1 MGLGDLGQLF
11 KKRNITFLALVL
23 WLLAGFSILYF
34 ADITGVPTMV
44 LFAQLMFLP
53 LLFLCLVLF
62 LYTAVFRGEV
72 RRISWKNIGKALAF
86 LLIAIGIYLI
96 LGYGVVFTMI
106 DLFTSLMFVVS
117 IFSYIFIT
125 ALFAMYFCFEKGVK
139 FDDKVYKAP
148 TGVAFFVRWGLFLFG
163 ALISI
168 FLILFA
174 PSIIAG
180 QTPLQPR
187 DDVHPSLRFMLY
199 WMPIITIFL
208 ILILAAAA
216 IIIILITRKFNAW
229 LGIYFIFIGGYV
241 AFLMISAVFTVQGEG
256 TLPILITRIVM
267 FAFDI
272 FILLISIGG
281 LVGKKAELI
290 GEKLKVINSDAI
302 LIWLIFSKAAYE
314 YSDYL
319 LPGGELTAMK
329 GVAIFYLVIP
339 LMIVMAIV
347 GIAKYGAMKKA
358 RKREKSKKKSVK
370 TSKKQVEKVRKAREK
385 AEREAEKK
393 AAKEKSKNKQNNS

>member
-1 MGLGDLGQLF
+1 MGLKDLGQLF
-11 KKRNITFLALVL
+11 KKRNITFLVLVL

-34 ADITGVPTMV
+34 ANITGLPRMV
-44 LFAQLMFLP
+44 LLAQLMFLP

-62 LYTAVFRGEV
+62 LYAALFRGEV

-86 LLIAIGIYLI
+86 FLIAIGIYLFF
-96 LGYGVVFTMI
+96 GYYVFITMI

-125 ALFAMYFCFEKGVK
+125 ALFAMYFCFDQGVK

-148 TGVAFFVRWGLFLFG
+148 TGVAFFVRWGLFLLG

-168 FLILFA
+168 FLVLFA

-187 DDVHPSLRFMLY
+187 DDVSPSIAFMLY
-199 WMPIITIFL
+199 WMTRFTIII
-208 ILILAAAA
+208 ILALVLTA
-216 IIIILITRKFNAW
+216 IIIVLITRKFNAW

-256 TLPILITRIVM
+256 TLPIFITRIVM

-272 FILLISIGG
+272 FILLVSIGG

-319 LPGGELTAMK
+319 LPGGELTTMK
-329 GVAIFYLVIP
+329 SVAIFYLVIP

-347 GIAKYGAMKKA
+347 GIAKYGKMKKA
-358 RKREKSKKKSVK
+358 RKRVKVKKKHVK

-385 AEREAEKK
+385 AERKAEKK
-393 AAKEKSKNKQNNS
+393 AAKEKSKTE

>member
-11 KKRNITFLALVL
+11 KKRNIIFLVL
-23 WLLAGFSILYF
+23 VIWLITGFSTLYF
-34 ADITGVPTMV
+34 ANLTGVPRMV

-62 LYTAVFRGEV
+62 LYTALFRGEV
-72 RRISWKNIGKALAF
+72 RKISWKNIGKALGF
-86 LLIAIGIYLI
+86 FIIAIFIYWFF
-96 LGYGVVFTMI
+96 GYYVFFTMI

-125 ALFAMYFCFEKGVK
+125 ALFAMYFCFEKGVQ

-148 TGVAFFVRWGLFLFG
+148 KGVAFFVRWGLFLLG

-174 PSIIAG
+174 PNIIAG
-180 QTPLQPR
+180 QAPLQPKE
-187 DDVHPSLRFMLY
+187 DVHPSLRFMLY
-199 WMPIITIFL
+199 WMPIITILMIFVL
-208 ILILAAAA
+208 VGTT
-216 IIIILITRKFNAW
+216 IIITLITGKFNAW

-241 AFLMISAVFTVQGEG
+241 SFLMITALFTVQGGG

-267 FAFDI
+267 FAFDM
-272 FILLISIGG
+272 FILLVSIGG

-302 LIWLIFSKAAYE
+302 LIWLIFAKAAYE

-319 LPGGELTAMK
+319 LPGGQLTAMK

-347 GIAKYGAMKKA
+347 GIAKYGAMKKQ
-358 RKREKSKKKSVK
+358 RKRVKLKKKHVK

-385 AEREAEKK
+385 EEREAEKK
-393 AAKEKSKNKQNNS
+393 AAKEKSKTK